1 MHYRTFNGRLTAIL
15 LSGSA
20 LGGFLAWPVSN
31 AQAACT
37 LVPTAGND
45 VFVCDSGTHT
55 GDVLDLSGDNTLT
68 LPAGGTGVI
77 NGNVTFGPDVDTVEV
92 HSGEINGQL
101 QQGDG
106 IDDFRMTGGQ
116 IDSLNQGGHFD
127 TFFMSGGH
135 IVNYFD
141 DGDEAVMT
149 GGRIGRVDMKL
160 ANNIFDMSGGTID
173 GNLVA
178 GFGHDTIILSG
189 GSIGGNIS
197 VSGGT
202 DRVTITGGSVG
213 GDVRLSVGSDT
224 LLWDG
229 GGSIGGNV
237 DMGGDDDTATL
248 RNLNETNLA
257 GMSGFFGGLGTDDLT
272 LEGVVTGSPDRFQ
285 TLETINVNAASAL
298 TFAGGETLTLGDSGT
313 GTGTVN
319 IDATSTLFGGSA
331 NGGINAFGAGQR
343 AIVRNAGTI
352 DLTNGGNSASD
363 TFTITGDYVG
373 DGGNLSLNTVLG
385 DDASPS
391 DKLVIAEGTATGS
404 TGISIVNAGGSGG
417 ATVQDGIMVVEATGS
432 GTTAAGAF
440 SLNDRVAVGAFEYQ
454 LYRGGVSAGTQENWY
469 LRSTVVNPSTPSPS
483 VPEPA
488 PGPVTPPPTP
498 GASLVTG
505 ETVPLYRPEV
515 ATYSAVPPVLQH
527 LAASTLGTFHE
538 RRGAQ
543 PFLQNGDAVL
553 PASWSRLFGQSVE
566 SKWEGTVA
574 QGFDGNLFG
583 FQIGQD
589 LIGRESDDGHI
600 DRAGIFI
607 SHARMNGDITGQ
619 AIGWNDLAVGE
630 LDVHGTSVGGYWT
643 HVAPNGWYVD
653 GVLLGTWFGG
663 ETRSDAGE
671 AIDVDGSGIAA
682 SVEAGYP
689 IVVHDRWSLE
699 PQAQLIWQHLSL
711 DDQNDRFST
720 VTFDT
725 DNVLT
730 GRLGMRLEGDFQ
742 AEGGR
747 SLKPYLKAN
756 LWHTF
761 SSDHILRFG
770 GDPVATELEGTS
782 LELGAGLV
790 ANLTKQVGLFATAD
804 YTTNIGGEKKQI
816 FEGNLGLS
824 ITW

>member
-1 MHYRTFNGRLTAIL
+1 
-15 LSGSA
+15 
-20 LGGFLAWPVSN
+20 
-31 AQAACT
+31 
-37 LVPTAGND
+37 
-45 VFVCDSGTHT
+45 
-55 GDVLDLSGDNTLT
+55 
-68 LPAGGTGVI
+68 
-77 NGNVTFGPDVDTVEV
+77 
-92 HSGEINGQL
+92 
-101 QQGDG
+101 
-106 IDDFRMTGGQ
+106 
-116 IDSLNQGGHFD
+116 
-127 TFFMSGGH
+127 
-135 IVNYFD
+135 
-141 DGDEAVMT
+141 
-149 GGRIGRVDMKL
+149 
-160 ANNIFDMSGGTID
+160 
-173 GNLVA
+173 
-178 GFGHDTIILSG
+178 
-189 GSIGGNIS
+189 
-197 VSGGT
+197 
-202 DRVTITGGSVG
+202 
-213 GDVRLSVGSDT
+213 
-224 LLWDG
+224 
-229 GGSIGGNV
+229 
-237 DMGGDDDTATL
+237 
-248 RNLNETNLA
+248 
-257 GMSGFFGGLGTDDLT
+257 
-272 LEGVVTGSPDRFQ
+272 
-285 TLETINVNAASAL
+285 
-298 TFAGGETLTLGDSGT
+298 
-313 GTGTVN
+313 
-319 IDATSTLFGGSA
+319 
-331 NGGINAFGAGQR
+331 
-343 AIVRNAGTI
+343 
-352 DLTNGGNSASD
+352 
-363 TFTITGDYVG
+363 
-373 DGGNLSLNTVLG
+373 
-385 DDASPS
+385 
-391 DKLVIAEGTATGS
+391 
-404 TGISIVNAGGSGG
+404 
-417 ATVQDGIMVVEATGS
+417 MVVEATGS

-689 IVVHDRWSLE
+689 IVVHDRWRLE
-699 PQAQLIWQHLSL
+699 PHAKSQVQTAWGHS
-711 DDQNDRFST
+711 DKS
-720 VTFDT
+720 V
-725 DNVLT
+725 
-730 GRLGMRLEGDFQ
+730 GRLM
-742 AEGGR
+742 A
-747 SLKPYLKAN
+747 
-756 LWHTF
+756 H
-761 SSDHILRFG
+761 
-770 GDPVATELEGTS
+770 
-782 LELGAGLV
+782 
-790 ANLTKQVGLFATAD
+790 
-804 YTTNIGGEKKQI
+804 
-816 FEGNLGLS
+816 
-824 ITW
+824 